1 MNNQQRKSLKPLFN
15 DLGKAIDLISGIRSD
30 IEDIKYEEEDKFENL
45 PDSLRYSS
53 KGESLENSIQAL
65 DDILNMLEYA
75 YDNLDDAS
83 NQIEEL
89 L

>member
-1 MNNQQRKSLKPLFN
+1 MNNQQRKSLKSLFN

-75 YDNLDDAS
+75 YDNLEDAS

>member
-1 MNNQQRKSLKPLFN
+1 MNNQQRKSLKSLFN

-30 IEDIKYEEEDKFENL
+30 IEDIKCEEEDKFENL

-53 KGESLENSIQAL
+53 KGESIENSVQTL

-83 NQIEEL
+83 NQREEL

>member
-1 MNNQQRKSLKPLFN
+1 MNNQQRKSLKSLFN

-53 KGESLENSIQAL
+53 KGESIENSIQAL

>member
-1 MNNQQRKSLKPLFN
+1 MNSRVRKSLKTLHY

-53 KGESLENSIQAL
+53 KGESIENSVQTL

-75 YDNLDDAS
+75 YDNLEDAS